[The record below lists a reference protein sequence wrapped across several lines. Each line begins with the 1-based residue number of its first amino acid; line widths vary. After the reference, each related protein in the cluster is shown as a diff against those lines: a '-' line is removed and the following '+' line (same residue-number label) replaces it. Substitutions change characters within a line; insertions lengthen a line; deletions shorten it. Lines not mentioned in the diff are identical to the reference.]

1 MTCTIRRP
9 TSVVAIALLL
19 APILAARAAAP
30 PRKVTLA
37 VGTTVINTGYPGLT
51 LPLHLGY
58 WTQEG
63 LDVDLEPVG
72 ASLQAL
78 QQMEAGNAQFAEVD
92 AGVVVQANM
101 RDDLAPRFVMS
112 NGVIDWSIGV
122 PPGSPIHDVAD
133 LKGKTIGTFS
143 LATGGLL
150 YLRSY
155 LRRGGLDPD
164 RDVQILPLGLG
175 AQPVQALRSGQ
186 VDALF
191 YWAAAMAS
199 FESAGLTLR
208 VMHDPAWRR
217 YPDFSLSVMQD
228 TAARDPDMVV
238 GLARGIAKAETFALA
253 NPDCALRIEEKAEGS
268 TADPAQA
275 AQGLAIETA
284 QLDSARDAFAL
295 GGGQSRGHFD
305 PASIDRLEALMLEA
319 KLIDHTMPGA
329 QLLVQIPNF
338 SRRVNDFDPK
348 PIEAAARACRMAG

>member
-1 MTCTIRRP
+1 MTCNVRRP
-9 TSVVAIALLL
+9 TIVLGAALLL
-19 APILAARAAAP
+19 MPILAARAVEP
-30 PRKVTLA
+30 MRKVTLA
-37 VGTTVINTGYPGLT
+37 VGTTVINTGYPSLT

-92 AGVVVQANM
+92 AGVVVQANT

-122 PPGSPIHDVAD
+122 PPGSSIHSVSD

-143 LATGGLL
+143 LATGGLI

-155 LRRGGLDPD
+155 LRRNGLDPE

-175 AQPVQALRSGQ
+175 AQPVQALRRGQ

-199 FESAGLTLR
+199 FGGAGLPLR
-208 VMHDPAWRR
+208 FMHDPAWRR

-228 TAARDPDMVV
+228 TAVRDPDMVV
-238 GLARGIAKAETFALA
+238 GLARGIAKAEIFALA
-253 NPDCALRIEEKAEGS
+253 NPDCALRIEEKAEGN
-268 TADPAQA
+268 AGDPGHA
-275 AQGLAIETA
+275 AQDLAIETA

-295 GGGQSRGHFD
+295 GGGQYRGRFD
-305 PASIDRLEALMLEA
+305 SASIARLEALMLEA
-319 KLIDHTMPGA
+319 KLIDHTMPEA

-338 SRRVNDFDPK
+338 SQRVNDFDPG
-348 PIEAAARACRMAG
+348 PIKDAARACRMAG